1 MTPSAATWMDLD
13 IIMLSG
19 ISYKKNKY
27 ITYMWNL
34 KIMIQMNLFKKRNR
48 FTDIEN
54 KLMVTEGESGEGA
67 GID

>member
-1 MTPSAATWMDLD
+1 MDLD

-54 KLMVTEGESGEGA
+54 KSMVTKGEWWDKF
-67 GID
+67 GI

>member
-1 MTPSAATWMDLD
+1 MTPSRATWMDLD

-54 KLMVTEGESGEGA
+54 KSMVTKGEWWDKF
-67 GID
+67 GI